1 MFSFKKLNNL
11 YDDGLLKDHL
21 DAKEYIEKYMCPLT
35 NGEHA
40 VFEEGKVTIVPD
52 ITMKNVY
59 LNRFPDDIKKWY
71 CKTLIPKKL
80 ICNIRKPQVGKNH
93 INAAPELTRERKDYE
108 SFTQKSK
115 DGVKKM
121 LAFVKEVWCDSDDK

>member
-1 MFSFKKLNNL
+1 V
-11 YDDGLLKDHL
+11 LKDHL
-21 DAKEYIEKYMCPLT
+21 DAKEYIENYMCPLT

-40 VFEEGKVTIVPD
+40 IFEEGKVTIVPD
-52 ITMKNVY
+52 TTMKNVY
-59 LNRFPDDIKKWY
+59 LNS
-71 CKTLIPKKL
+71 KTLIPKKL

-93 INAAPELTRERKDYE
+93 INAAPELTRERKDFD

-121 LAFVKEVWCDSDDK
+121 

>member
-80 ICNIRKPQVGKNH
+80 ICNIV
-93 INAAPELTRERKDYE
+93 
-108 SFTQKSK
+108 KSRFL
-115 DGVKKM
+115 VT
-121 LAFVKEVWCDSDDK
+121 FI